1 MEAVVT
7 VDAVETGEE
16 IEEDVV
22 IEGPVVVVE
31 EEAEE
36 EEGVVAR
43 ELIQTMLMHF
53 HHYDREKSR
62 GEIWRGPFRE
72 SMGVTLAFATTPV
85 CRLYL
90 SCRIHISESQ
100 STLETKGV
108 REFTMW

>member
-22 IEGPVVVVE
+22 IEGPVVVA
-31 EEAEE
+31 EAEE

-72 SMGVTLAFATTPV
+72 SMGVTL
-85 CRLYL
+85 
-90 SCRIHISESQ
+90 S
-100 STLETKGV
+100 
-108 REFTMW
+108 

>member
-16 IEEDVV
+16 EEIEEDIV
-22 IEGPVVVVE
+22 IEGPVVV
-31 EEAEE
+31 EAEE

-62 GEIWRGPFRE
+62 GE
-72 SMGVTLAFATTPV
+72 L
-85 CRLYL
+85 
-90 SCRIHISESQ
+90 
-100 STLETKGV
+100 
-108 REFTMW
+108 

>member
-62 GEIWRGPFRE
+62 GASLRRHQFVVSICHVE
-72 SMGVTLAFATTPV
+72 
-85 CRLYL
+85 Y
-90 SCRIHISESQ
+90 ISRRANQ
-100 STLETKGV
+100 H
-108 REFTMW
+108 

>member
-22 IEGPVVVVE
+22 IEGPVVVEE
-31 EEAEE
+31 EEAE

-62 GEIWRGPFRE
+62 GE
-72 SMGVTLAFATTPV
+72 
-85 CRLYL
+85 
-90 SCRIHISESQ
+90 
-100 STLETKGV
+100 K
-108 REFTMW
+108 

>member
-1 MEAVVT
+1 MGDVMEAVVT

-22 IEGPVVVVE
+22 IEGPVVVA
-31 EEAEE
+31 EAEE

-72 SMGVTLAFATTPV
+72 SMGVTFLV
-85 CRLYL
+85 CDDTSL
-90 SCRIHISESQ
+90 SS
-100 STLETKGV
+100 LFV
-108 REFTMW
+108 M

>member
-22 IEGPVVVVE
+22 IEGPVVVVVV
-31 EEAEE
+31 E

-62 GEIWRGPFRE
+62 GEI
-72 SMGVTLAFATTPV
+72 
-85 CRLYL
+85 
-90 SCRIHISESQ
+90 
-100 STLETKGV
+100 
-108 REFTMW
+108 

>member
-22 IEGPVVVVE
+22 VEGLVVVE
-31 EEAEE
+31 AEHE

-72 SMGVTLAFATTPV
+72 SMGVTFLV
-85 CRLYL
+85 CDDTSL
-90 SCRIHISESQ
+90 SS
-100 STLETKGV
+100 LFV
-108 REFTMW
+108 M

>member
-72 SMGVTLAFATTPV
+72 TTPV

>member
-22 IEGPVVVVE
+22 IEGLVVVE
-31 EEAEE
+31 AEEE

-72 SMGVTLAFATTPV
+72 SMGV
-85 CRLYL
+85 
-90 SCRIHISESQ
+90 S
-100 STLETKGV
+100 
-108 REFTMW
+108 

>member
-22 IEGPVVVVE
+22 IEGPVVV
-31 EEAEE
+31 EAEE

-62 GEIWRGPFRE
+62 GEIWRGPF
-72 SMGVTLAFATTPV
+72 
-85 CRLYL
+85 
-90 SCRIHISESQ
+90 I
-100 STLETKGV
+100 
-108 REFTMW
+108 

>member
-22 IEGPVVVVE
+22 IEGPVVV
-31 EEAEE
+31 EAEE

-62 GEIWRGPFRE
+62 GEI
-72 SMGVTLAFATTPV
+72 
-85 CRLYL
+85 
-90 SCRIHISESQ
+90 
-100 STLETKGV
+100 
-108 REFTMW
+108 